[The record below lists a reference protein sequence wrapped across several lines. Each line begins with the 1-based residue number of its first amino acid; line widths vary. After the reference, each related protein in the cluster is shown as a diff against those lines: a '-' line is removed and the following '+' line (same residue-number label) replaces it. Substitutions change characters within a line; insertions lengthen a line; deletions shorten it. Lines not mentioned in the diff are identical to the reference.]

1 MNFRSAETSIPL
13 SVGWLVR
20 KMVYSSGEEEW
31 VIQDTEPQGAEEFH
45 GSTSEFKP
53 ALVKRIVFAEVK

>member
-13 SVGWLVR
+13 SVGWLIR

-31 VIQDTEPQGAEEFH
+31 ELKDNESIGEEEYHAASGEFRP
-45 GSTSEFKP
+45 SE
-53 ALVKRIVFAEVK
+53 VKRIVFAVVE